1 LRIEKGERG
10 DRREEVF
17 INRKKKWEVINTST
31 STDTVPKEP
40 EAWIGFGMYKFN
52 GSAKSLHF
60 IFPLWVVDLVL
71 LTAVGWWQASLGT
84 WRGRE
89 ARN

>member
-1 LRIEKGERG
+1 LRIEKGERE
-10 DRREEVF
+10 DRREEEVF
-17 INRKKKWEVINTST
+17 IKKKEVGGHQHKYKYST
-31 STDTVPKEP
+31 KEP

-52 GSAKSLHF
+52 GSAKTLHF